1 MHPECFPS
9 AGHVVLS
16 RLKNIIA
23 SERFILA
30 GGTALALQI
39 GHRISEDLDF
49 FTEKTFST
57 DNIFQKIKRAG
68 LAPAILQE
76 EEGTLVL
83 IVNNTKVTPFPK
95 GGLGG
100 IKVTPRPT
108 PLGVGAPKGAGLP
121 LPRSIATGSG
131 GIKVSFFR
139 YAYPFIEEITAFHG
153 IRLANVVDI
162 APMKVIAI
170 SQRGAKRD
178 FIDLWFILQTIP
190 FWKIV
195 ENMAARFGKD
205 RINPVN
211 IGKSLVYFND
221 AEEDPEPKYPGKI
234 KPEWKAVKKFF
245 IGRVKQ
251 MVLDMETGRGK

>member
-1 MHPECFPS
+1 MYPDCFPKH
-9 AGHVVLS
+9 GHVVLDK
-16 RLKNIIA
+16 LKNTVA

-57 DNIFQKIKRAG
+57 DKVFQKIKRAG
-68 LAPAILQE
+68 LVPAILQE

-83 IVNNTKVTPFPK
+83 TVNDTK
-95 GGLGG
+95 
-100 IKVTPRPT
+100 I
-108 PLGVGAPKGAGLP
+108 
-121 LPRSIATGSG
+121 
-131 GIKVSFFR
+131 SFFH
-139 YAYPFIEEITAFHG
+139 YAYPFIEEKTPFRG
-153 IRLANVVDI
+153 IHLANVIDI
-162 APMKVIAI
+162 ASMKVIAI

-178 FIDLWFILQTIP
+178 FIDLYFILRSIP
-190 FWKIV
+190 FWKIA
-195 ENMAARFGKD
+195 ENMTARFGKD

-221 AEEDPEPKYPGKI
+221 AEEDPEPRYSGKT

-245 IGRVKQ
+245 TGHVRQ
-251 MVLDMETGRGK
+251 MVLDMEAGRR

>member
-9 AGHVVLS
+9 AGHVVLG
-16 RLKNIIA
+16 RLKNIA
-23 SERFILA
+23 APERFILA

-108 PLGVGAPKGAGLP
+108 
-121 LPRSIATGSG
+121 
-131 GIKVSFFR
+131 
-139 YAYPFIEEITAFHG
+139 
-153 IRLANVVDI
+153 
-162 APMKVIAI
+162 
-170 SQRGAKRD
+170 
-178 FIDLWFILQTIP
+178 
-190 FWKIV
+190 
-195 ENMAARFGKD
+195 
-205 RINPVN
+205 
-211 IGKSLVYFND
+211 
-221 AEEDPEPKYPGKI
+221 
-234 KPEWKAVKKFF
+234 
-245 IGRVKQ
+245 
-251 MVLDMETGRGK
+251 

>member
-9 AGHVVLS
+9 AGHAVLG
-16 RLKNIIA
+16 RLKNIAA

-83 IVNNTKVTPFPK
+83 IVNNTKVTPFS
-95 GGLGG
+95 
-100 IKVTPRPT
+100 
-108 PLGVGAPKGAGLP
+108 KGAGLP
-121 LPRSIATGSG
+121 LPRNIATESG

-139 YAYPFIEEITAFHG
+139 YAYPFIEETTPFRG
-153 IRLANVVDI
+153 IHLANVVDI
-162 APMKVIAI
+162 ASMKVIAI

-195 ENMAARFGKD
+195 ENMAMRFGKD

-221 AEEDPEPKYPGKI
+221 AEEDPEPKYPGKA

-245 IGRVKQ
+245 IGHVKQ
-251 MVLDMETGRGK
+251 MALDMETGRG